1 MNIIVRCGCGGIQNY
16 IKSSMDILKLAP
28 VTEQETFVGKEKI
41 RKLAEQYPGTP
52 LAQHLGVV
60 AKKLLLT
67 IARRLRLCITLLR
80 GRRFTNAVRN
90 SLPMRWG
97 GQLDSL

>member
-16 IKSSMDILKLAP
+16 IKSSMSLLKLASP
-28 VTEQETFVGKEKI
+28 EEEYVGKDKI

-60 AKKLLLT
+60 AKKSGRYAYYIST
-67 IARRLRLCITLLR
+67 NDANEIAAMYNLIK
-80 GRRFTNAVRN
+80 
-90 SLPMRWG
+90 
-97 GQLDSL
+97 GQRVY

>member
-60 AKKLLLT
+60 AKKSGRY
-67 IARRLRLCITLLR
+67 AYYIT
-80 GRRFTNAVRN
+80 TNDVNEIVAMYN
-90 SLPMRWG
+90 LIK
-97 GQLDSL
+97 GQKVY

>member
-16 IKSSMDILKLAP
+16 IKSSMDILKLATP
-28 VTEQETFVGKEKI
+28 IAEHVGKDKI

-60 AKKLLLT
+60 AKKS
-67 IARRLRLCITLLR
+67 
-80 GRRFTNAVRN
+80 GRYAYYISTNDANEIVAMYN
-90 SLPMRWG
+90 LIK
-97 GQLDSL
+97 GQRVY

>member
-16 IKSSMDILKLAP
+16 IKSSMDILKLATP
-28 VTEQETFVGKEKI
+28 SAEYVGKDKI

-60 AKKLLLT
+60 AKKS
-67 IARRLRLCITLLR
+67 
-80 GRRFTNAVRN
+80 GRYAYYISTNDANEIVAMYN
-90 SLPMRWG
+90 LIK
-97 GQLDSL
+97 GQRVY

>member
-28 VTEQETFVGKEKI
+28 VTDQETFVGKEKI

-60 AKKLLLT
+60 AKKSGRY
-67 IARRLRLCITLLR
+67 AYYITTDDNQEITAMYNLIK
-80 GRRFTNAVRN
+80 
-90 SLPMRWG
+90 
-97 GQLDSL
+97 GQKVY

>member
-41 RKLAEQYPGTP
+41 RKLAEQYPGTL
-52 LAQHLGVV
+52 LAQHLGVI
-60 AKKLLLT
+60 AKKSGRY
-67 IARRLRLCITLLR
+67 AYYITTDDSHEITAMYNLIK
-80 GRRFTNAVRN
+80 
-90 SLPMRWG
+90 
-97 GQLDSL
+97 GQRVY

>member
-41 RKLAEQYPGTP
+41 RTLAEQYPGTP

-60 AKKLLLT
+60 AKKS
-67 IARRLRLCITLLR
+67 
-80 GRRFTNAVRN
+80 GRYAYYISTNDTNEIVAMYN
-90 SLPMRWG
+90 LIK
-97 GQLDSL
+97 GQKVY

>member
-60 AKKLLLT
+60 AKKSGRYAYY
-67 IARRLRLCITLLR
+67 IATDDSQEITAMYNLIK
-80 GRRFTNAVRN
+80 
-90 SLPMRWG
+90 
-97 GQLDSL
+97 GQKVY

>member
-16 IKSSMDILKLAP
+16 IKSSMGILKLAP

-52 LAQHLGVV
+52 LAQHLGVI
-60 AKKLLLT
+60 AKKS
-67 IARRLRLCITLLR
+67 
-80 GRRFTNAVRN
+80 GRYAYYISTNDTNEIVAMYN
-90 SLPMRWG
+90 LIK
-97 GQLDSL
+97 GQKVY